1 MKHAARKTTR
11 TGRHFRVADVLAP
24 SPRGSHAAH
33 AVRGARAMRADGSE
47 QTLGLDP
54 ALAAK
59 LEEVAPLTRRAIR
72 ESARAARRK
81 SRFMASGSMV
91 ALAGAAAAALSLSNM
106 NATTSLA
113 SSETGIT
120 TVQTTKSAT
129 GSSVSRSQERT
140 SLGSSASDST
150 TSSGNWSLG
159 ASNSELDVAQMSQ
172 TTVSNPAVAVLYEA
186 DKSIFPS
193 GFDPNHDSGDSGNQY
208 SFSQCTWWA
217 YVRRHQLGLPVG
229 SHLGDG
235 AQWAASAKKL
245 GYWVD
250 STPRHVGDVIVFQ
263 RGQYGSSTVY
273 GHVAIV
279 EQINDDGSIATSECG
294 AALQGKTVSRTF
306 TADQAAQLQFI
317 HY

>member
-1 MKHAARKTTR
+1 MKHAARKATQS
-11 TGRHFRVADVLAP
+11 GRGFRVADVFAP
-24 SPRGSHAAH
+24 SHRGSHAAH
-33 AVRGARAMRADGSE
+33 SVRAVRADGGE

-54 ALAAK
+54 VLAAK

-91 ALAGAAAAALSLSNM
+91 ALAGAAAAAISFSNM
-106 NATTSLA
+106 NASTSLA
-113 SSETGIT
+113 SSTTATG
-120 TVQTTKSAT
+120 TVQTAKSAS

-140 SLGSSASDST
+140 SLGAADGT

-159 ASNSELDVAQMSQ
+159 SSNSDLDVSQMSQ
-172 TTVSNPAVAVLYEA
+172 TAVSNPVVAVLYEA
-186 DKSIFPS
+186 DKSLLPS
-193 GFDPNHDSGDSGNQY
+193 GFDPNHDAGDSGNQY

-250 STPRHVGDVIVFQ
+250 TTPRHVGDVIVFQ
-263 RGQYGSSTVY
+263 RGQFGSSTVY

-279 EQINDDGSIATSECG
+279 EQINADGSIVTSECG
-294 AALQGKTVSRTF
+294 ASLNGKTVSRTF
-306 TADQAAQLQFI
+306 TADQALQLQFI